1 MRSIKTSPRYSSGM
15 VLHNASLD
23 PHRSDRDYYE
33 CRVCGNRTT
42 SQRRLETCPTCGG
55 DVRNIAVARE

>member
-1 MRSIKTSPRYSSGM
+1 MRSIKTNPRYPSGM

-23 PHRSDRDYYE
+23 PHRSGHGYYE
-33 CRVCGNRTT
+33 CWGCGNRTT
-42 SQRRLETCPTCGG
+42 SEHRLETCPTCGG